1 MEKHY
6 FHAKLVDGTKPY
18 KPESQIVLDL
28 ATAYNFFGRN
38 PERTKDLVVRK
49 VHDLTNAWNKKF
61 FVEHEVKIYISL
73 TLSLSLIFSLINQL
87 KNLIYLPIYIYIYI
101 RF

>member
-1 MEKHY
+1 MHIMIFIFYYFSGLFPMEKHY

-61 FVEHEVKIYISL
+61 FVEREVKKYISL
-73 TLSLSLIFSLINQL
+73 SNF
-87 KNLIYLPIYIYIYI
+87 
-101 RF
+101 